1 VEATLKLFPVFRI
14 LEFPGEEIVAA
25 DNDPEQEMGDDSLEV
40 EATLKLFPVFR
51 ILEFPGEEI
60 VAADNDPEQEMGDD
74 SLEVTDE
81 MIDAANDKRSE
92 AQAKMSVCMIPFFL
106 RISRIFLGDLE
117 AAVALFTE
125 AIKLNPTS
133 ALLYARR
140 ASCFIKLKKPCA
152 ALKDCEKALH
162 LNPDSAAPYKWR
174 GFAHKMLGHWEEAFN
189 DFQTSL
195 KLDYSEDAY
204 EAMKDVEPKQ
214 TKSSDI
220 VVVASDMNA
229 HVGWLSATEAR
240 LGCLGLDTRRADNGD
255 RLLEVCADHR
265 QFLLKY
271 TQNAHTSLSNDKSAD
286 PEFKRNYQNQ
296 HLERIPDGASNARL
310 RRLSPLESHLG
321 GRFGVDACGTAN
333 GNRLLQLYADHE
345 LLLAST
351 KFQHKHSH
359 RVAWRSATTGGE
371 PQFKTAVSFGAPLGS
386 DHAMVHAWYKISL
399 LKREKSP
406 APESLYPALF
416 KEGGISLVTY
426 LTKLI
431 GAIWNGWKALYANS
445 RGRVKV
451 YGKLSP
457 EFTTSSGVRL
467 DCPLSPFLFKF
478 VIDTIM
484 EDSLTASNACGVEVL
499 PGPPLTDVEYADDIA
514 LLGSDPVHK
523 RIYEHNMKY
532 KRKREER
539 LDRER
544 RERIRKAQESR
555 ERAKQE
561 SPFNGASR
569 GADNMGD
576 TFSQLFNDPELI
588 AAIQDPEVMKAFGEV
603 SSNPAAMHKYKD
615 NPKVKRVL
623 EKMQDKFGGLGGGL
637 GGERNALRDG
647 SGLHNARPVYSR

>member
-1 VEATLKLFPVFRI
+1 MDSGQLKLLKGFVDLLKKKPDILHLPELAFFRDWLHSLGATI
-14 LEFPGEEIVAA
+14 PQPTTGETSHSPSPKARSPEVDSGAEESTDESEI
-25 DNDPEQEMGDDSLEV
+25 D
-40 EATLKLFPVFR
+40 
-51 ILEFPGEEI
+51 FPGEEI

-74 SLEVTDE
+74 SLEVTEE

-92 AQAKMSVCMIPFFL
+92 AQAKMS
-106 RISRIFLGDLE
+106 SGDLE

-204 EAMKDVEPKQ
+204 EAMKDVEPK
-214 TKSSDI
+214 
-220 VVVASDMNA
+220 
-229 HVGWLSATEAR
+229 
-240 LGCLGLDTRRADNGD
+240 
-255 RLLEVCADHR
+255 
-265 QFLLKY
+265 
-271 TQNAHTSLSNDKSAD
+271 
-286 PEFKRNYQNQ
+286 
-296 HLERIPDGASNARL
+296 
-310 RRLSPLESHLG
+310 
-321 GRFGVDACGTAN
+321 
-333 GNRLLQLYADHE
+333 
-345 LLLAST
+345 
-351 KFQHKHSH
+351 
-359 RVAWRSATTGGE
+359 
-371 PQFKTAVSFGAPLGS
+371 
-386 DHAMVHAWYKISL
+386 
-399 LKREKSP
+399 
-406 APESLYPALF
+406 
-416 KEGGISLVTY
+416 
-426 LTKLI
+426 
-431 GAIWNGWKALYANS
+431 
-445 RGRVKV
+445 
-451 YGKLSP
+451 
-457 EFTTSSGVRL
+457 
-467 DCPLSPFLFKF
+467 
-478 VIDTIM
+478 
-484 EDSLTASNACGVEVL
+484 
-499 PGPPLTDVEYADDIA
+499 
-514 LLGSDPVHK
+514 HK

-561 SPFNGASR
+561 SPFNGASH

-615 NPKVKRVL
+615 NPKVKKVL
-623 EKMQDKFGGLGGGL
+623 EKMQDKFGGLGGGM
-637 GGERNALRDG
+637 GGGMPFGTGADFTMPDQSTPDLD
-647 SGLHNARPVYSR
+647 